1 MGSYSEE
8 YKEPKDL
15 LSELLAKLFESTKNI
30 VVIGASGAG
39 KTLLLI
45 KLLNNL

>member
-8 YKEPKDL
+8 YKEPKYL
-15 LSELLAKLFESTKNI
+15 LNELKTQLSESTKNI